1 MNEMVNQ
8 GRGKRFHLHA
18 VTLLML
24 ACAQMIVLLTYARG
38 TALLAGYAA
47 VWLAGVTAVQLS
59 HHYRRLP
66 AAYWMGLALAAWYAA
81 TRVINGDHY
90 LQATEARYTATAL
103 MGIFGLAFPAAACL
117 RDAHKRYVLD
127 ALVLAVVLMFAL
139 INGVGVLAAVQGR
152 VICLPFFGNEFGI
165 MRDGRLWVLGINPF
179 YTSTFGVCG
188 AFLLLYLAAY
198 HRSRWLALPVAAL
211 EIIFLAS
218 VRLSGSRTGMILFG
232 LGGFMTAGVVLPRL
246 FPPIRNRLWLRVL
259 CVALAAL
266 VVVFAL
272 AGAADLVSEDRDLKP
287 RRSFLSVLGTLSDR
301 TIVWEA
307 VIPVFREQP
316 LRLLTGFPE
325 GELQRALNAEVR
337 YGYYNHMHNAF
348 LQTLMLGGLPALLM
362 AIALTIRVMWA
373 GWKILRFGPCS
384 MKILVVYLALYLIQ
398 MMLEPYLF
406 LDASIFNFLFW
417 LVAGYAGELAKDLT
431 PPQNKPR
438 AAQTAAV

>member
-1 MNEMVNQ
+1 MNEMMNQ
-8 GRGKRFHLHA
+8 ARGKRFHLHA

-24 ACAQMIVLLTYARG
+24 ACAQMIVLLTYERG

-47 VWLAGVTAVQLS
+47 VWLAGVGAVQLS
-59 HHYRRLP
+59 YHYRRLP
-66 AAYWMGLALAAWYAA
+66 TVYWLGFALAAWYAF

-90 LQATEARYTATAL
+90 LQITEARYTATAL
-103 MGIFGLAFPAAACL
+103 MGVFGLAFPAAVCL

-127 ALVLAVVLMFAL
+127 AILLAVVLVFAL
-139 INGVGVLAAVQGR
+139 INGIGILAAMQGR
-152 VICLPFFGNEFGI
+152 VIYLPFFGNEFGI

-188 AFLLLYLAAY
+188 AFLLLYLAS
-198 HRSRWLALPVAAL
+198 HHHSRWLALPVAAL

-218 VRLSGSRTGMILFG
+218 VRLSGSRTGMIVFG
-232 LGGFMTAGVVLPRL
+232 LGGFMAAGVVLPRL
-246 FPPIRNRLWLRVL
+246 FPSVRDRLWLRVL
-259 CVALAAL
+259 CVLLAAI
-266 VVVFAL
+266 VIVFAL
-272 AGAADLVSEDRDLKP
+272 AGAADLVSENRDLKP

-307 VIPVFREQP
+307 VIPVFRKEP

-325 GELQRALNAEVR
+325 GGLQRALNAQVR
-337 YGYYNHMHNAF
+337 YGYYNHLHNAF
-348 LQTLMLGGLPALLM
+348 LHTLMLGGLPALLLSLAM
-362 AIALTIRVMWA
+362 LWCVAKAAFRV
-373 GWKILRFGPCS
+373 LCFGPCS
-384 MKILVVYLALYLIQ
+384 MKILVVYLVLYLIQ

-417 LVAGYAGELAKDLT
+417 LVAGYLVELAKDLT
-431 PPQNKPR
+431 PPSTKPR